1 MEVRGDGVLVGHMVP
16 VRGEVLVVG
25 LVRNVVLVGHILEEV
40 ELVRNMV
47 LVGYMLEE
55 VDLVRN
61 EVLVQEDEELVRN
74 VVLVGHMLEE
84 EVELVYNEVLVLGLA
99 HGKLEL
105 MELCTLGC
113 KVQARVLY
121 KMEFL
126 QRDKYFSL

>member
-25 LVRNVVLVGHILEEV
+25 LVRNVVLVG
-40 ELVRNMV
+40 
-47 LVGYMLEE
+47 YMLEE
-55 VDLVRN
+55 VYLVRN